1 MTYNSRSI
9 DSRTATTIRKD
20 FMDRRMSYQNISIKH
35 ELPISDIKYHLSR
48 QLEVPK
54 ESLISMR
61 SLKRK
66 AYQSKLRKPP
76 SRTIG
81 MTIDILAHRFDLLDS
96 SEALP
101 RRTLQE
107 IGDKHGV
114 TKQRIEQIEKEVA
127 KYLKE
132 FNPHE

>member
-1 MTYNSRSI
+1 MAYNSRSI

-81 MTIDILAHRFDLLDS
+81 MTIDILAHRS
-96 SEALP
+96 
-101 RRTLQE
+101 
-107 IGDKHGV
+107 
-114 TKQRIEQIEKEVA
+114 
-127 KYLKE
+127 
-132 FNPHE
+132 

>member
-1 MTYNSRSI
+1 MAYYSRSI

-20 FMDRRMSYQNISIKH
+20 FMDRRMSFQNISIKH
-35 ELPISDIKYHLSR
+35 KLPISDIKYHLSR

-66 AYQSKLRKPP
+66 AYKSKGKPP

-96 SEALP
+96 SETLP

-127 KYLKE
+127 RCLKG

>member
-1 MTYNSRSI
+1 MAYNSRSI
-9 DSRTATTIRKD
+9 DSRAATTIRKD
-20 FMDRRMSYQNISIKH
+20 FMDRRMSFQNISIKH

-66 AYQSKLRKPP
+66 AYKSKGKPP

-81 MTIDILAHRFDLLDS
+81 MTIDILAHRFDLLDG
-96 SEALP
+96 SETLP